1 MNRIA
6 IMRRRFQVIA
16 IILALICLAAAGY
29 LLLGSSRAAQ
39 EAEFN
44 QLRRER
50 DQKRADVAPLTGMDK
65 KLDRARADIDTFYQ
79 TRLPAQ
85 QSEISAE
92 LDKLARASGVR
103 LNRVGYETK
112 AADAPGVNQVMVTAE
127 VSGNYVQLVK
137 FINALERDQI
147 LFVPDSVDLNE
158 DQGTSVRLGL
168 KVQTFMR
175 TGGAS

>member
-1 MNRIA
+1 MNRLA
-6 IMRRRFQVIA
+6 VVRRRFQVIA
-16 IILALICLAAAGY
+16 TVLAFIALSAAGY
-29 LLLGSSRAAQ
+29 LLFGSSRAAQ

-50 DQKRADVAPLTGMDK
+50 DQKRADVAPLTGMDQ
-65 KLDRARADIDTFYQ
+65 KLAHARTDIDEFYR

-85 QSEISAE
+85 QSDISAE

-103 LNRVGYETK
+103 LNRVGYESK
-112 AADAPGVNQVMVTAE
+112 PADVTGLQQVMVTAE
-127 VSGNYVQLVK
+127 VSGGYVELVK

-147 LFVPDSVDLNE
+147 LFIPDSVDLNE
-158 DQGTSVRLGL
+158 DQGTNVRLAL
-168 KVQTFMR
+168 KVQAYMR